1 MSSGLFYSL
10 ATVNSAAI
18 NIGVQMS
25 LLYPELHSFRYMPRS
40 GITGLYGS
48 SLSPLLLNIALDF
61 LAREIRQ
68 EQEKKMDSNRGGKIK
83 PFLFADNM
91 ILYLKDPKN
100 STKKLLEII
109 NTFGKVAV
117 YKINIQKS
125 VIFLYTNNE

>member
-1 MSSGLFYSL
+1 
-10 ATVNSAAI
+10 
-18 NIGVQMS
+18 
-25 LLYPELHSFRYMPRS
+25 MPRS

-109 NTFGKVAV
+109 NTFGKVAG
-117 YKINIQKS
+117 YTINTQKS
-125 VIFLYTNNE
+125 VAFLHTNNDRKFSHAYGLAESLL